1 MSTIRVIKNKNYTV
15 MANFHLR
22 EKSMTLKAKGLLSV
36 MLSLPPEWDY
46 SINGLCSICKENITA
61 IRSTLDELKQ
71 FGYLEVIKLLP
82 NQTESGRIEYNYN
95 IYEEPQERIK
105 QDAENLHVESQHIE
119 KPLQLNN
126 NNTLL
131 KKENTYLYREK
142 SETKEK
148 EKKRP
153 DKQHSG
159 SFDTDEFY
167 KLAKK
172 KSYDTYKGDK

>member
-1 MSTIRVIKNKNYTV
+1 
-15 MANFHLR
+15 
-22 EKSMTLKAKGLLSV
+22 

-46 SINGLCSICKENITA
+46 SINGLCSICKEKITA
-61 IRSTLDELKQ
+61 IRSTLNELKQ

-131 KKENTYLYREK
+131 KKRKILIFIEKK

-148 EKKRP
+148 KRNEP
-153 DKQHSG
+153 TNG
-159 SFDTDEFY
+159 SQALLTQMNFTNLL
-167 KLAKK
+167 KRKV
-172 KSYDTYKGDK
+172 TIHIKGTNKGGQPA

>member
-1 MSTIRVIKNKNYTV
+1 MSTMRVIKNKNYTV
-15 MANFHLR
+15 MANYHLR

-46 SINGLCSICKENITA
+46 SVNGLCSICKENITA

-71 FGYLEVIKLLP
+71 FGYLEVVKLLP

-105 QDAENLHVESQHIE
+105 QDAENLHVENLHVE
-119 KPLQLNN
+119 NPLQLNTN
-126 NNTLL
+126 NSLL

-142 SETKEK
+142 SEKQEK
-148 EKKRP
+148 EKKRT
-153 DKQHSG
+153 DKQQTS
-159 SFDTDEFY
+159 SFDTEEFY
-167 KLAKK
+167 QAALRR
-172 KSYDTYKGDK
+172 SYEDKPK